1 VKYLLD
7 TNACIALMNRKPTA
21 LRARLDRALARDA
34 ELYVSAVAA
43 FELWYGV
50 AKSAHQE
57 ANARRVETFFAGPV
71 NLLPFE
77 EEDARSAG
85 KIRAALEAAGKSIG
99 AYDLLI
105 AGQALRRNLTLV
117 TANVREF
124 KRIQGLVWED
134 WGRP

>member
-7 TNACIALMNRKPTA
+7 TNACIALINRNPSA
-21 LRARLDRALARDA
+21 VRARLDRALAGNG
-34 ELYVSAVAA
+34 ELFVSAVAA

-57 ANARRVETFFAGPV
+57 ANVRRVETFLAGPV
-71 NLLPFE
+71 SVLAFE
-77 EEDARSAG
+77 DEDARTAG
-85 KIRAALEAAGKSIG
+85 NIRATLEAPGKSIG

-105 AGQALRRNLTLV
+105 VGQALRRNLTLI

-124 KRIQGLVWED
+124 RRIRGLMWED